1 MVLEALFRQINFKTN
16 HDLGFQYRLARDL
29 GMTVAELTTTMSS
42 LEYNNWI
49 AYYIWEKNMTD
60 ENVAMAQAEAK
71 KNRNK

>member
-1 MVLEALFRQINFKTN
+1 MVSEVLLKQNNFKTN
-16 HDLGFQYRLARDL
+16 HDLAFQYRLARDL

>member
-16 HDLGFQYRLARDL
+16 HDLAFQHRLARDL

-49 AYYIWEKNMTD
+49 AYYIWEKKMND
-60 ENVAMAQAEAK
+60 ENVAMAQAEANK
-71 KNRNK
+71 RNK